1 MIYCIYAILLTC
13 ENVCDIDIVCNSY
26 NTGKSALP
34 DIYARCPRAS
44 AYISG
49 KARVPVLQVIYSTS
63 GTLKI
68 CPNLML
74 DAQPLYKVTDAGCDC
89 GTLF

>member
-1 MIYCIYAILLTC
+1 MGIHIIQAIVICI
-13 ENVCDIDIVCNSY
+13 SY

-49 KARVPVLQVIYSTS
+49 NARVPVL
-63 GTLKI
+63 
-68 CPNLML
+68 
-74 DAQPLYKVTDAGCDC
+74 
-89 GTLF
+89 

>member
-1 MIYCIYAILLTC
+1 MMHFRYIERLEYILVSLSGVRSWVTAILVVPLMNYGKPC
-13 ENVCDIDIVCNSY
+13 KYLILASHVLCISY

-49 KARVPVLQVIYSTS
+49 NARVPVL
-63 GTLKI
+63 
-68 CPNLML
+68 
-74 DAQPLYKVTDAGCDC
+74 
-89 GTLF
+89 